1 MTRPNYLD
9 WIRTL
14 RFNLRYK
21 NKEYVLDTDVPKLLE
36 VFIDEDV
43 VSYNKHYDESTK
55 VDCLMLETVSSKL
68 H

>member
-21 NKEYVLDTDVPKLLE
+21 NKEYVLHTDVPKLLE
-36 VFIDEDV
+36 VSIDEDV
-43 VSYNKHYDESTK
+43 VSYKKHYDESTK